1 MDKNIIMKR
10 TILKILLTFVLTQFT
25 LTAQR
30 NDSIEPINYV
40 KMIKVSDI
48 ETTHLIFDDNIE
60 YIDVGNK
67 YFATDVLKN
76 IVKIKFVN
84 TNDKS
89 VIPISSLTIITKNGA
104 YFSFKLLYDR
114 QNTDTSFRVS
124 TSNLTINQFNSILPD
139 IDFDNSC
146 KNILNK
152 PNNIKKKMRYQKMSF
167 SLNGIYYIN
176 DLIYLRVQ
184 IENNSRVDYTLGKVD
199 FWIRS
204 KNTNRR
210 KLTAYQTRIIEPHY
224 KCNYSNE
231 ILGFNKTE
239 MVFVFKRFVPLKNE
253 DFIIQFT
260 ENDGGGR
267 RGTIKLDIED
277 FLIK

>member
-1 MDKNIIMKR
+1 MKR